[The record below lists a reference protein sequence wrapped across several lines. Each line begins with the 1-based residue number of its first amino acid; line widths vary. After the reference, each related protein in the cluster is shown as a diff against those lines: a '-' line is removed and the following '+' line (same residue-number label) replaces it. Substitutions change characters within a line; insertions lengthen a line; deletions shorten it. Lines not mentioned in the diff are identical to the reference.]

1 MLSAMSALPQSL
13 NENALVAQNP
23 APQIATTISI
33 NIGGSNPSATASI
46 GKPSVV
52 PGQGT
57 TGNGQA
63 CACECLCGS
72 GSFPPNAGV
81 GAFGG
86 FLGKHF
92 MHFIANF
99 EN

>member
-13 NENALVAQNP
+13 KENALVAQNP
-23 APQIATTISI
+23 APQIASTVSI
-33 NIGGSNPSATASI
+33 NVGSGKPMATAAI
-46 GKPSVV
+46 GQPSVV
-52 PGQGT
+52 PGQGMT
-57 TGNGQA
+57 SNGQA

-86 FLGKHF
+86 FLGK
-92 MHFIANF
+92 NF
-99 EN
+99 AHLC